1 MGGDGMAWQ
10 MSGTRGR
17 VSSVLV
23 PAYFHADALE
33 WADLTDERLKWVVF
47 NIANGP
53 GTVRDRAWAAVAHRL
68 AANGVELAGYIDT
81 SYGERP
87 PEDIEDEV
95 TRYRKWY
102 GVRTAFMDQVSA
114 IAGHVPR
121 YCRAVTAAQVRGAE
135 CVVLNH
141 GIYPDP
147 AYARLADMLVTFEGP
162 WSAYQHF
169 RPPAWAARVPAE
181 TFCHLVYAAPQAV
194 LARALARA
202 GRGNAGVVYVTDRA
216 GANPWSGLPDY
227 FDREMDLVYP
237 DR

>member
-1 MGGDGMAWQ
+1 MARLNT
-10 MSGTRGR
+10 MMRGR

-23 PAYFHADALE
+23 PAYFHADAAE
-33 WADLTDERLKWVVF
+33 WADLADERLKWVVF

-53 GTVRDRAWAAVAHRL
+53 GGVRDRGWAAVAHRL

-81 SYGERP
+81 AYGERP
-87 PEDIEDEV
+87 PEEVEDEV
-95 TRYRKWY
+95 ARYRKWY

-114 IAGHVPR
+114 ITGHVPR
-121 YCRAVTAAQVRGAE
+121 YCHTVGAAQGRGAE

-147 AYARLADMLVTFEGP
+147 AYARLADLLVVFEGP
-162 WSAYQHF
+162 WSAYQHL
-169 RPPAWAARVPAE
+169 RPPAWASRVPSE
-181 TFCHLVYAAPQAV
+181 MFCHLVYAAPQAV

-202 GRGNAGVVYVTDRA
+202 GRRNAGAVYVTDRA

-227 FDREMDLVYP
+227 FDREMCLVYP